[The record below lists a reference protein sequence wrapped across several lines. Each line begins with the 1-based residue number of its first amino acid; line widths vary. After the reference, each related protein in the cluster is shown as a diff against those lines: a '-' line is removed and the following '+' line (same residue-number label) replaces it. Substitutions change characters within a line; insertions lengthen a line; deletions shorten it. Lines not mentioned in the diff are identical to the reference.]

1 MIHLNRLFYNYKY
14 SALFFLVLSVCVV
27 IAHWLS
33 RFIPVDLYEEV
44 LAPLQN
50 GATTAVCLLGAWL
63 LFRHSDGL
71 RIRKAFGYALIA
83 WGVAETILLLQTFVF
98 HIPIFKNG
106 TEMLNLNGLF
116 VSNILGWL
124 LLVYPTET
132 LRPRWMTWKHA
143 LWQLLPMVLLVALD
157 YMVPADLRILVSL
170 YPVVLFVLVL
180 THMRAYRIWCED
192 NYSSMDHIDVQWV
205 LRYLLML
212 LVVGLSYLYICLTYH
227 PVRAFTQNLLLLFMF
242 GYSIEQILF
251 RRDPWEM
258 VKQAQPEN
266 DTHQTADPLLFEPSP
281 SSEAS
286 NAAAHRATLEQ
297 WMEREKPYLNPD
309 FRLMDLRQVL
319 PMNRTYLS
327 QLIHAEY
334 GCTFYQFVNR
344 YRIEEAKRLKSE
356 HPDMKVGEIA
366 ARCGFSS
373 PTVFSR
379 AFSATTGMSPREWA
393 KKIHS
398 A

>member
-1 MIHLNRLFYNYKY
+1 MYEQKFQAQDYKN
-14 SALFFLVLSVCVV
+14 SILFFLALSACVV
-27 IAHWLS
+27 VAHWLS
-33 RFIPVDLYEEV
+33 RSIPVVLYEEV

-50 GATTAVCLLGAWL
+50 GATTAVSFLGAWL
-63 LFRHSDGL
+63 LFRHSEGL
-71 RIRKAFGYALIA
+71 RIRKAFGYALMA

-98 HIPIFKNG
+98 HIPVFKNG

-116 VSNILGWL
+116 VSNLLGWL

-132 LRPRWMTWKHA
+132 LRPRWMTWKNA

-157 YMVPADLRILVSL
+157 YVVPADLRILVSL

-180 THMRAYRIWCED
+180 THIRTYRIWCED

-212 LVVGLSYLYICLTYH
+212 LVVGLSYLYICLTDH

-258 VKQAQPEN
+258 VSLSQSEDEASQA
-266 DTHQTADPLLFEPSP
+266 ADPLPFEPSP
-281 SSEAS
+281 SSETF
-286 NAAAHRATLEQ
+286 NAAHRAALEE
-297 WMEREKPYLNPD
+297 WMERERPYLNPD
-309 FRLMDLRQVL
+309 FRLMDLSQVL

-344 YRIEEAKRLKSE
+344 YRIEEAKRLKQE
-356 HPDMKVGEIA
+356 NPDMKIGDVA

-379 AFSATTGMSPREWA
+379 AFSTITGMTPREWA

>member
-1 MIHLNRLFYNYKY
+1 MDFSEQIRQDYKN
-14 SALFFLVLSVCVV
+14 SILFFIALSACVV
-27 IAHWLS
+27 LAHWLS
-33 RFIPVDLYEEV
+33 RSIPVVLYEDV
-44 LAPLQN
+44 LASLQN
-50 GATTAVCLLGAWL
+50 GATTAVCFFGAWL
-63 LFRHSDGL
+63 LFRHSEGL
-71 RIRKAFGYALIA
+71 RIRKAFGYALMA

-98 HIPIFKNG
+98 HIPVFKNG

-157 YMVPADLRILVSL
+157 YVVPADLRILVSL

-180 THMRAYRIWCED
+180 THIRAYRIWCED
-192 NYSSMDHIDVQWV
+192 NYSSMDHIDVQWI

-212 LVVGLSYLYICLTYH
+212 LVVGLSYLYICLTDH
-227 PVRAFTQNLLLLFMF
+227 PVRALTQNLLLLFMF

-251 RRDPWEM
+251 RHDPWEM
-258 VKQAQPEN
+258 VRQAQTESCPP
-266 DTHQTADPLLFEPSP
+266 QMVEPSHLE
-281 SSEAS
+281 SS
-286 NAAAHRATLEQ
+286 NAAFRATLEE

-309 FRLMDLRQVL
+309 FRLMDLSQVL

-344 YRIEEAKRLKSE
+344 YRIEEAKRLKLE
-356 HPDMKVGEIA
+356 NPDMKVREVA
-366 ARCGFSS
+366 DRCGFSS

-379 AFSATTGMSPREWA
+379 TFSTVTGMTPREWA

>member
-1 MIHLNRLFYNYKY
+1 MYEQKFQAQDYKN
-14 SALFFLVLSVCVV
+14 SVFFFLALSACVV
-27 IAHWLS
+27 AAHWLS
-33 RFIPVDLYEEV
+33 RSIPVVLYEEV

-50 GATTAVCLLGAWL
+50 GATTAVSFLGAWL
-63 LFRHSDGL
+63 LFRHSEGL
-71 RIRKAFGYALIA
+71 RIRKAFGYALMA

-98 HIPIFKNG
+98 HIPVFKNG

-116 VSNILGWL
+116 VSNLLGWL

-132 LRPRWMTWKHA
+132 LRPRWMTWKNA

-157 YMVPADLRILVSL
+157 YVVPADLRILVSL

-180 THMRAYRIWCED
+180 THIRAYRIWCED

-205 LRYLLML
+205 LCYLLML
-212 LVVGLSYLYICLTYH
+212 LVVGLSYLYICLTDH

-258 VKQAQPEN
+258 VSLSQSE
-266 DTHQTADPLLFEPSP
+266 DETSQTADPLPFETSP
-281 SSEAS
+281 SSETF
-286 NAAAHRATLEQ
+286 NAAHRAALEE
-297 WMEREKPYLNPD
+297 WMERERPYLNPD
-309 FRLMDLRQVL
+309 FRLMDLSQVL

-344 YRIEEAKRLKSE
+344 YRIEEAKRLKQE
-356 HPDMKVGEIA
+356 NPDMKIGDVA

-379 AFSATTGMSPREWA
+379 AFSTITGMTPREWA

>member
-1 MIHLNRLFYNYKY
+1 MYEQKFQAQDYKN
-14 SALFFLVLSVCVV
+14 SVFFFLALSACVV
-27 IAHWLS
+27 AAHWLS
-33 RFIPVDLYEEV
+33 RSIPVVLYEEV

-50 GATTAVCLLGAWL
+50 GATTAVSFLGAWL
-63 LFRHSDGL
+63 LFRHSEGL
-71 RIRKAFGYALIA
+71 RIRKAFGYALMA

-98 HIPIFKNG
+98 HIPVFKNG

-116 VSNILGWL
+116 VSNLLGWL

-132 LRPRWMTWKHA
+132 LRPRWMTWKNA

-157 YMVPADLRILVSL
+157 YVVPADLRILVSL

-180 THMRAYRIWCED
+180 THIRAYRIWCED

-212 LVVGLSYLYICLTYH
+212 LVVGLSYLYICLTDH

-258 VKQAQPEN
+258 VSLSQSEDEASQA
-266 DTHQTADPLLFEPSP
+266 ADPLPFEPSP
-281 SSEAS
+281 SSETF
-286 NAAAHRATLEQ
+286 NAAHRAALEE
-297 WMEREKPYLNPD
+297 WMERERPYLNPD
-309 FRLMDLRQVL
+309 FRLMDLSQVL

-344 YRIEEAKRLKSE
+344 YRIEEAKRLKLE
-356 HPDMKVGEIA
+356 NPDMKIGDVA

-379 AFSATTGMSPREWA
+379 AFSTITGMTPREWA

>member
-1 MIHLNRLFYNYKY
+1 MDFSEQIRQDYKN
-14 SALFFLVLSVCVV
+14 SILFFIALSACVV
-27 IAHWLS
+27 LAHWLS
-33 RFIPVDLYEEV
+33 RSIPVVLYEDV
-44 LAPLQN
+44 LASLQN
-50 GATTAVCLLGAWL
+50 GATTAVCFFGAWL
-63 LFRHSDGL
+63 LFRHSEGL
-71 RIRKAFGYALIA
+71 RIRKAFGYALMA

-98 HIPIFKNG
+98 HIPVFKNG

-116 VSNILGWL
+116 VSNLLGWL

-132 LRPRWMTWKHA
+132 LRPRWMTWKNA

-157 YMVPADLRILVSL
+157 YVVPADLRILVSL

-180 THMRAYRIWCED
+180 THIRAYRIWCED

-212 LVVGLSYLYICLTYH
+212 LVVGLSYLYICLTDH
-227 PVRAFTQNLLLLFMF
+227 PVRAFTQNLLLPFMF

-258 VKQAQPEN
+258 VSLSQSEDEASQA
-266 DTHQTADPLLFEPSP
+266 ADPLPFEPSP
-281 SSEAS
+281 SSETF
-286 NAAAHRATLEQ
+286 NAAHRAALEE
-297 WMEREKPYLNPD
+297 WMERERPYLNPD
-309 FRLMDLRQVL
+309 FRLMDLSQVL

-344 YRIEEAKRLKSE
+344 YRIEEAKRLKLE
-356 HPDMKVGEIA
+356 NPDMKIGDVA
-366 ARCGFSS
+366 DRCGFSS
-373 PTVFSR
+373 LTVFSR
-379 AFSATTGMSPREWA
+379 AFSTITGMTPREWA

>member
-1 MIHLNRLFYNYKY
+1 MYEQKFQAQDYKN
-14 SALFFLVLSVCVV
+14 SVFFFLALSACVV
-27 IAHWLS
+27 AAHWLS
-33 RFIPVDLYEEV
+33 RSIPVVLYEEV

-50 GATTAVCLLGAWL
+50 GATTAVSFLGAWL
-63 LFRHSDGL
+63 LFRHSEGL
-71 RIRKAFGYALIA
+71 RIRKAFGYALMA

-98 HIPIFKNG
+98 HIPVFKNG

-116 VSNILGWL
+116 VSNLLGWL

-132 LRPRWMTWKHA
+132 LRPRWMTWKNA

-157 YMVPADLRILVSL
+157 YVVPADLRILVSL

-180 THMRAYRIWCED
+180 THIRAYRIWCED

-212 LVVGLSYLYICLTYH
+212 LVVGLSYLYICLTDH
-227 PVRAFTQNLLLLFMF
+227 PVRAFTQNLLLPFMF

-258 VKQAQPEN
+258 VSLSQSEDEASQA
-266 DTHQTADPLLFEPSP
+266 ADPLPFEPSP
-281 SSEAS
+281 SSETF
-286 NAAAHRATLEQ
+286 NAAHRAALEE
-297 WMEREKPYLNPD
+297 WMERERPYLNPD
-309 FRLMDLRQVL
+309 FRLMDLSQVL

-344 YRIEEAKRLKSE
+344 YRIEEAKRLKLE
-356 HPDMKVGEIA
+356 NPDMKIGEVA
-366 ARCGFSS
+366 DRCGFSS

-379 AFSATTGMSPREWA
+379 TFSTVTGMTPREWA

>member
-1 MIHLNRLFYNYKY
+1 MYEQKFQAQDYKN
-14 SALFFLVLSVCVV
+14 SVFFFLALSACVV
-27 IAHWLS
+27 AAHWLS
-33 RFIPVDLYEEV
+33 RSIPVVLYEEV

-50 GATTAVCLLGAWL
+50 GATTAVSFLGAWL
-63 LFRHSDGL
+63 LFRHSEGL
-71 RIRKAFGYALIA
+71 RIRKAFGYALMA

-98 HIPIFKNG
+98 HIPVFKNG

-116 VSNILGWL
+116 VSNLLGWL

-132 LRPRWMTWKHA
+132 LRPRWMTWKNA

-157 YMVPADLRILVSL
+157 YVVPADLRILVSL

-180 THMRAYRIWCED
+180 THIRAYRIWCED

-212 LVVGLSYLYICLTYH
+212 LVVGLSYLYICLTDH
-227 PVRAFTQNLLLLFMF
+227 PVRAFTQNLLLPFMF

-258 VKQAQPEN
+258 VSLSQSEDEASQA
-266 DTHQTADPLLFEPSP
+266 ADPLPFEPSP
-281 SSEAS
+281 SSETF
-286 NAAAHRATLEQ
+286 NAAHRAALEE
-297 WMEREKPYLNPD
+297 WMERERPYLNPD
-309 FRLMDLRQVL
+309 FRLMDLSQVL

-344 YRIEEAKRLKSE
+344 YRIEEAKRLKLE
-356 HPDMKVGEIA
+356 NPDMKIGDVA

-379 AFSATTGMSPREWA
+379 AFSTITGMTPREWA